1 MKERYTDI
9 NEYIR
14 DLQAS
19 IQLDPKC
26 AIHHY
31 NLGVAMLSEAENC
44 FLDAIRQ

>member
-14 DLQAS
+14 DLQEE
-19 IQLDPKC
+19 IQKDPKC

-31 NLGVAMLSEAENC
+31 NLGVAMLSLGERA
-44 FLDAIRQ
+44 LL